1 LELEHSGAFDDVCR
15 SGPGVERHLRSGGS
29 AARRCRTI
37 SPWFAQRDDDGPGQ
51 PAAAAAAT
59 IPRQDRAHRLPT
71 VYTNRVYVDAG
82 GLISYGA
89 DFLAQYRRAAGY
101 VDRIL
106 KGEKPADLP
115 VQAPTKYELVI
126 NLKTAKTL
134 GLRGAG
140 GSRAQSSGCTFCRK
154 PRVRRGGTF
163 GGSGASVPVARI
175 TSTLR
180 RTNSAASSGNR
191 STRSSAYRRSYDVF
205 SLNPA
210 QFAESRRCS
219 CKHLRERRGA

>member
-1 LELEHSGAFDDVCR
+1 
-15 SGPGVERHLRSGGS
+15 
-29 AARRCRTI
+29 
-37 SPWFAQRDDDGPGQ
+37 
-51 PAAAAAAT
+51 
-59 IPRQDRAHRLPT
+59 LPT

-154 PRVRRGGTF
+154 PRV
-163 GGSGASVPVARI
+163 S
-175 TSTLR
+175 
-180 RTNSAASSGNR
+180 R
-191 STRSSAYRRSYDVF
+191 SRPFNAGYIIGM
-205 SLNPA
+205 L
-210 QFAESRRCS
+210 
-219 CKHLRERRGA
+219 RGAGRSRCINFAMRVHLVAAYGELFSEGYHVGREPLSKDPPRLKPLGPLERLGVVEIVVHHV